1 MKKPV
6 QFGQKESRTGLETTK
21 IEDFY
26 RSQLDHFNSSCSIEV
41 MNRDNA
47 TKVFESLSSGVR
59 LDAWRLLVKAG
70 SKGLV
75 AGEMATEMGV
85 APNSLS
91 FHLKAMFH
99 AGLVTVTKEGRF
111 QRYRADIP
119 LMLDLIAY
127 MTEACCEDENNATCS
142 PPSSSSIC
150 PSCDQTLTQEPSSE

>member
-1 MKKPV
+1 
-6 QFGQKESRTGLETTK
+6 
-21 IEDFY
+21 
-26 RSQLDHFNSSCSIEV
+26 

-47 TKVFESLSSGVR
+47 TKIFESLSSGVR

-127 MTEACCEDENNATCS
+127 MTEECCESEDNTACF
-142 PPSSSSIC
+142 PPSANSIC
-150 PSCDQTLTQEPSSE
+150 PSCDQTYAQDKHTE